1 MDNLVCNLSRN
12 LIGIISY
19 LPDDKD
25 KRMHRFVGL
34 VDLIHTC
41 NKIFNYELHIFV
53 LIQNYT
59 ENEILALYRIP
70 NVECSFNYPKLGI
83 VGARRQLRNEFLNG
97 HYENLI
103 MLDDDSVIEGSSVG
117 GKKYLEQLD
126 NHPGM
131 FYEFQDTLLKLFAIS
146 KEVFAEQDFIDVNP
160 EKEEGFEDR
169 VFVNVLRHKFPNKR
183 YVFEKNGLQESSI
196 STSDKM
202 STWYTNQDN
211 KKMLNNTEEIINK
224 IINC

>member
-1 MDNLVCNLSRN
+1 MKN

-19 LPDDKD
+19 LPDDKE
-25 KRMHRFVGL
+25 KRATRFTGL
-34 VDLIHTC
+34 VDLINTC
-41 NKIFNYELHIFV
+41 NKIFDYSLHIFI
-53 LIQNYT
+53 LIQNYS
-59 ENEILALYRIP
+59 ENEIVALYKIP
-70 NVECSFNYPKLGI
+70 NVECSFNYPKLSI
-83 VGARRQLRNEFLNG
+83 LGARRQLRSEFLKSD
-97 HYENLI
+97 YDNLI
-103 MLDDDSVIEGSSVG
+103 MLDDDSIIEGGVLG
-117 GKKYLEQLD
+117 GKKYIEQLD
-126 NHPGM
+126 SHPGM

-146 KEVFAEQDFIDVNP
+146 REVFEKQDFIDVNP

-169 VFVNVLRHKFPNKR
+169 VFINVLRHKFPEKR

-211 KKMLNNTEEIINK
+211 KKMLDNTEVIINK